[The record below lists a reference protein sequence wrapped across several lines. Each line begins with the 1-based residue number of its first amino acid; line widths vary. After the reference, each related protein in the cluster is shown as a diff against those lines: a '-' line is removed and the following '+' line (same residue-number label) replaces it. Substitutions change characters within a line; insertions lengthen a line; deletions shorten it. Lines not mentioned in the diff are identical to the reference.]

1 MSVYHYEIVYSHNQ
15 QIKDFYVVLDK
26 QECLWIKETQWN
38 FHFLLKLLLISSCK
52 KRWEHIV

>member
-26 QECLWIKETQWN
+26 QECLWIKETQ
-38 FHFLLKLLLISSCK
+38 
-52 KRWEHIV
+52 